1 MGLIGRVD
9 QFVDVAWWWICRN
22 LTGKGLTGPI
32 PPQIS
37 QLVYLEELELNDN
50 QIQDPVPVE
59 MGQLSHLR
67 RLSINNNSLT
77 SLPPEAL
84 LTCNLTYL

>member
-1 MGLIGRVD
+1 MDILE
-9 QFVDVAWWWICRN
+9 CRN
-22 LTGKGLTGPI
+22 LAGKGLKGRI

-37 QLVYLEELELNDN
+37 QFVYLEELDLDDN
-50 QIQDPVPVE
+50 QIEDPIPVE
-59 MGQLSHLR
+59 IGKLIHLR
-67 RLSINNNSLT
+67 RFSINNNSLT